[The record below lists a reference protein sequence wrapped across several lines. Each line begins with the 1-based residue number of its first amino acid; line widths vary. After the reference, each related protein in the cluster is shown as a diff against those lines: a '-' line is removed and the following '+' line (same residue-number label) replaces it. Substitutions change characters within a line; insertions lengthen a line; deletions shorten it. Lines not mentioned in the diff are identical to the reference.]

1 MSDHRLISRHPV
13 DHRHHLLWKARLK
26 QDCRIKQ
33 LEYELALL
41 KLNQTES
48 VTSQVEEAKMAYEQA
63 TRDFQSF
70 WDNKLPTD

>member
-1 MSDHRLISRHPV
+1 
-13 DHRHHLLWKARLK
+13 LK
-26 QDCRIKQ
+26 QDYRITQ

-41 KLNQTES
+41 KLNQTEP